1 MSEKVLVKMQS
12 GRCQLCEAP
21 DRPGYLTIQDSVG
34 RGGRNRPDD
43 VRTIQSALNAQ
54 DVAAGGPSVK
64 LDVDGLSGPLTIAA
78 IEKYQRRQLGWADG
92 RVDPDGPTVRKLNGS
107 GGVAVP
113 TQKAGANPPPAPPP
127 TPEQNKVFIER
138 VGGLLPRARHWVE
151 SALLKLDLA
160 SDYVRRGPADPK
172 DPFPSLHDIGK
183 PQFALFNKYFHADK
197 HPRAVRLQ
205 ELHRVR
211 LIFDSMQT
219 VLTESLLQAPIFGWG
234 VGYFQPDPGN
244 GKSFKGNY
252 DAFTFN
258 GGWHRRRKDG
268 TPRLASDDIYGVDGK
283 LRQDTIFLVV
293 GPLQTRS
300 DDYVVEVIIHELA
313 HFVGPGGAP
322 QWRSHQ

>member
-43 VRTIQSALNAQ
+43 VRTIQSALDAQ

-64 LDVDGLSGPLTIAA
+64 LDVDGLSGPLTIAT

-127 TPEQNKVFIER
+127 TPEQNKVFIEQ

-151 SALLKLDLA
+151 TAYSSSIWRATTSAEA
-160 SDYVRRGPADPK
+160 RPIRRIPSPRSTILVS
-172 DPFPSLHDIGK
+172 PSL
-183 PQFALFNKYFHADK
+183 LC
-197 HPRAVRLQ
+197 
-205 ELHRVR
+205 
-211 LIFDSMQT
+211 
-219 VLTESLLQAPIFGWG
+219 LTNISTAISNPEP
-234 VGYFQPDPGN
+234 
-244 GKSFKGNY
+244 
-252 DAFTFN
+252 
-258 GGWHRRRKDG
+258 
-268 TPRLASDDIYGVDGK
+268 
-283 LRQDTIFLVV
+283 
-293 GPLQTRS
+293 
-300 DDYVVEVIIHELA
+300 
-313 HFVGPGGAP
+313 
-322 QWRSHQ
+322 